1 MQQPVDC
8 RPYQPGFLLGFPLLI
23 CCHVSLHAA
32 ALPSTLPA
40 HTALSETVKDK
51 PVGVDILGSRITL
64 FRDETGQVVAVDDTC
79 PHRGAPLSDGWTATD
94 KTTGKK

>member
-1 MQQPVDC
+1 MLS
-8 RPYQPGFLLGFPLLI
+8 GLLLCADPPAVLLHH
-23 CCHVSLHAA
+23 CHSA
-32 ALPSTLPA
+32 ALPSTA
-40 HTALSETVKDK
+40 ALSETVKDK

-64 FRDETGQVVAVDDTC
+64 FRNETDQVVAVDDTW